1 MRIKYLLG
9 LGSGALLV
17 WFIVDALSQPSP
29 QDLPGEF
36 QEVAVFR
43 NENNTGPVVRIY
55 AVTVGDTSRWKEM
68 QQYGAL
74 MPYTKYGS
82 TKVFFFA
89 KSGPSPTL
97 LQMPPPH
104 FAPEFNHYCLASY
117 EKDVMSKVTFV
128 KYPLR

>member
-1 MRIKYLLG
+1 MNTKYLLI
-9 LGSGALLV
+9 LGGGALV
-17 WFIVDALSQPSP
+17 AWFIVDALSQPSP

-36 QEVAVFR
+36 REVALFR

-55 AVTVGDTSRWKEM
+55 AVTVGDTTRWAEM
-68 QQYGAL
+68 AQYGAL

-89 KSGPSPTL
+89 KNGPSPTQ
-97 LQMPPPH
+97 LQMAEPH
-104 FAPEFNHYCLASY
+104 FAPALNRTCLASY

-128 KYPLR
+128 KHPLH